1 MSNYI
6 FKVSELKK
14 YQQFLDRLEKS
25 NHAIILHSE
34 DEILLGIL
42 SKLLI
47 AKLECKS
54 EKKPCLYCENCQ
66 KIMDSNAI
74 DVKVFGEDKS
84 IVVEDSNNIV
94 TDSYVVPYDFK
105 NKYYVLKNFDNA
117 TSQAQNKLLKVIEE
131 PQNFD
136 KFILLAKNLDMV
148 LSTIKSR
155 CEIFE
160 VPRFDTEELKQI
172 FNFEVGTGK
181 KVSFGAGYA
190 LGNLTKLESVYQDDD
205 FEDVYKLALKTVTN
219 LKSSVEILDYSNE
232 ILKFKDKIE
241 MFLEVLSG
249 LYRDL
254 MVLKS
259 GNQNLVQNMDNAN
272 ILLVISKSISEI
284 AIVNIQKEIQKTK
297 QKIKFN
303 ANINLM
309 IDDLL
314 LKILE
319 IKHIC

>member
-1 MSNYI
+1 M
-6 FKVSELKK
+6 
-14 YQQFLDRLEKS
+14 
-25 NHAIILHSE
+25 
-34 DEILLGIL
+34 
-42 SKLLI
+42 
-47 AKLECKS
+47 
-54 EKKPCLYCENCQ
+54 
-66 KIMDSNAI
+66 
-74 DVKVFGEDKS
+74 
-84 IVVEDSNNIV
+84 
-94 TDSYVVPYDFK
+94 
-105 NKYYVLKNFDNA
+105 
-117 TSQAQNKLLKVIEE
+117 
-131 PQNFD
+131 
-136 KFILLAKNLDMV
+136 
-148 LSTIKSR
+148 
-155 CEIFE
+155 
-160 VPRFDTEELKQI
+160 
-172 FNFEVGTGK
+172 
-181 KVSFGAGYA
+181 
-190 LGNLTKLESVYQDDD
+190 
-205 FEDVYKLALKTVTN
+205 
-219 LKSSVEILDYSNE
+219 EILDYSNE

-259 GNQNLVQNMDNAN
+259 GNQNLVQNMDNTN